1 LRLTSGSRD
10 TPRTSAILSRC
21 VWHKETMNNK
31 ELYPNIKQSI
41 WLLILLLALQM
52 ILGVIV
58 GVIADISQCT
68 VSNDP
73 IVIAVLSVI
82 SFGLI
87 IPFAHKKTN
96 QHWAETLQLFPFS
109 ISILCPLVLC
119 LIGFVVVASEADNL
133 LRYFCPAPEWLY
145 SLMADIITSGFSS
158 ILSLGVVAPLSEEIL
173 FRGIILK
180 GLLSRYSPTKAILI
194 SAILFSLFHLNP
206 YQFFA
211 AFVMGLF
218 WGYLYFRMK
227 SILPCILAHSISNLL
242 VVLASVG
249 SIHIPGFSLPDTST
263 EVIFQPLWFDL
274 TGLALLSIGFWLL
287 LKTLD
292 SMTTNAEQIAGK
304 DAGKLRL

>member
-1 LRLTSGSRD
+1 
-10 TPRTSAILSRC
+10 
-21 VWHKETMNNK
+21 MNNK
-31 ELYPNIKQSI
+31 ELYPNIKQSV
-41 WLLILLLALQM
+41 WVLILLLALQM

-87 IPFAHKKTN
+87 IRFAHKKTN
-96 QHWAETLQLFPFS
+96 QRWSQTLQLFPFS
-109 ISILCPLVLC
+109 VSILCPLILC
-119 LIGFVVVASEADNL
+119 LVGFGILDSEADNL
-133 LRYFCPAPEWLY
+133 LGYFCPAPEWLN
-145 SLMADIITSGFSS
+145 SFMTDLITSGLSS
-158 ILSLGVVAPLSEEIL
+158 IILLGIVAPLSEEIL
-173 FRGIILK
+173 FRGIILR
-180 GLLSRYSPTKAILI
+180 GLVNRYSPTKAILI

-218 WGYLYFRMK
+218 LGYLYFRIK

-242 VVLASVG
+242 VVLASAG
-249 SIHIPGFSLPDTST
+249 SIHIPGYSLPDTST
-263 EVIFQPLWFDL
+263 EVLFQPLWFDL
-274 TGLALLSIGFWLL
+274 TGLALLLIGFWLL

-292 SMTTNAEQIAGK
+292 PTTANAEHIAPGNR
-304 DAGKLRL
+304 DQAPGS